1 MNPQQLTDLVTTAL
15 ADIKA
20 FDIEVLD
27 VHEMTSI
34 TDFMVIASGRSNR
47 QVKAMAGKV
56 VEAARAAGIK
66 PLGIEGEGQAE
77 WVLVDLGDVVV
88 HAMQPA
94 TRNFYQLEKLWSPV
108 EESRNHL
115 PDTHPAVP

>member
-1 MNPQQLTDLVTTAL
+1 MNPQQLADLVTTAL

-27 VHEMTSI
+27 VHEMTGI

-56 VEAARAAGIK
+56 VDAARAAGIK

-94 TRNFYQLEKLWSPV
+94 TRDFYQLEKLWSPV
-108 EESRNHL
+108 EESRKPL
-115 PDTHPAVP
+115 SGTHPAVS

>member
-94 TRNFYQLEKLWSPV
+94 TRDFYQLEKLWSPV
-108 EESRNHL
+108 TESRKHL

>member
-1 MNPQQLTDLVTTAL
+1 MNPQQITDLVTTAL

-77 WVLVDLGDVVV
+77 WVLVDLGDVLV

-94 TRNFYQLEKLWSPV
+94 TRDFYQLEKLWSPV
-108 EESRNHL
+108 EESRTHL

>member
-1 MNPQQLTDLVTTAL
+1 MNSQQLTDLVTTAL
-15 ADIKA
+15 TDIKA

-27 VHEMTSI
+27 VRQMTSI

-94 TRNFYQLEKLWSPV
+94 TRAFYQLEKLWGSV
-108 EESRNHL
+108 EESHKHL
-115 PDTHPAVP
+115 LDIHPTVP

>member
-1 MNPQQLTDLVTTAL
+1 MNPQQLADLVTTAL

-27 VHEMTSI
+27 VREMTSI

-94 TRNFYQLEKLWSPV
+94 TRDFYQLEKLWGPV
-108 EESRNHL
+108 EESLKPL
-115 PDTHPAVP
+115 PGAHPAVS

>member
-1 MNPQQLTDLVTTAL
+1 MNPQQLADLVTTAL

-20 FDIEVLD
+20 FDIQVLD

-34 TDFMVIASGRSNR
+34 TDIMVIASGRSNR
-47 QVKAMAGKV
+47 QIKAMAGKV

-66 PLGIEGEGQAE
+66 PIGIEGEGQAE

-94 TRNFYQLEKLWSPV
+94 TRDFYQLEKLWGQV
-108 EESRNHL
+108 EESCKHL
-115 PDTHPAVP
+115 LDTHHAVP